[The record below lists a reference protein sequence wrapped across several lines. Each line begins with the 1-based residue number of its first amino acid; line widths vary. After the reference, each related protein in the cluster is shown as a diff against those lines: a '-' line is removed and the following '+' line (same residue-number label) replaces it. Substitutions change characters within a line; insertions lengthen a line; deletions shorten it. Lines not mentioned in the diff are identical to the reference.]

1 MACTAPESSVN
12 VVNGVKVYYL
22 KFKSIHGPFTDRY
35 SFLYKRFW
43 NIRDIYNLAMG
54 RAMGKILDKEK
65 PDVVHT
71 NNITGFSIA
80 IWHEVHKRNFRL
92 VHTLRDYYLLCPKNS
107 MFSQEKIA

>member
-1 MACTAPESSVN
+1 
-12 VVNGVKVYYL
+12 
-22 KFKSIHGPFTDRY
+22 
-35 SFLYKRFW
+35 
-43 NIRDIYNLAMG
+43 MG